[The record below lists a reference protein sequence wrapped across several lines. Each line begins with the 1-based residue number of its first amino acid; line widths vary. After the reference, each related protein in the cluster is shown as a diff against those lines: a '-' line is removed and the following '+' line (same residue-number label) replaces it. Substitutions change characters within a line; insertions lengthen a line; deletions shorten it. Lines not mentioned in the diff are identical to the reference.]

1 MRFSRQSK
9 ILELISTQ
17 EVDTQNRLAELLRRE
32 GFEVTQATV
41 SRDIKELNLVKVQ
54 GENGRSRYAQPST
67 REKSDN
73 VRFRNILKEV
83 VLSVTPA
90 ENLIVV
96 KTVSGCGNAAA
107 EAIDNSNAPGILGTL
122 AGDNTVLV
130 IVDRKDDVP
139 AILDRFNEAIK

>member
-9 ILELISTQ
+9 ILELI
-17 EVDTQNRLAELLRRE
+17 EHNEIDTQNKLAEKLRE
-32 GFEVTQATV
+32 AGYDVTQATV

-54 GENGRSRYAQPST
+54 GENGRSRYAQPKLK
-67 REKSDN
+67 EKSDN
-73 VRFRNILKEV
+73 IRFRNILKEV

-107 EAIDNSNAPGILGTL
+107 EAIDNSNAPGIIGTL

-130 IVDRKDDVP
+130 IVDRKEDVP
-139 AILDRFNEAIK
+139 AILERFKEAIV

>member
-9 ILELISTQ
+9 ILELI
-17 EVDTQNRLAELLRRE
+17 EHEEIDTQNRLAERLRSE
-32 GFEVTQATV
+32 GFDVTQATV

-54 GENGRSRYAQPST
+54 GENGRSRYAQPKI
-67 REKSDN
+67 KSKGDN

-107 EAIDNSNAPGILGTL
+107 EAIDNSNAPGIIGTL

-130 IVDRKDDVP
+130 IVDRKEDVP
-139 AILDRFNEAIK
+139 QILDRFNEAIG

>member
-9 ILELISTQ
+9 ILELI
-17 EVDTQNRLAELLRRE
+17 EHNEIDTQNKLADMLRAA
-32 GFEVTQATV
+32 GFDVTQATV

-54 GENGRSRYAQPST
+54 GSNGKSRYAQPKIKT
-67 REKSDN
+67 KNEN

-90 ENLIVV
+90 ENLIVI

-107 EAIDNSNAPGILGTL
+107 EAIDNSNAPGIVGTL

-139 AILDRFNEAIK
+139 AILDRFSEALA